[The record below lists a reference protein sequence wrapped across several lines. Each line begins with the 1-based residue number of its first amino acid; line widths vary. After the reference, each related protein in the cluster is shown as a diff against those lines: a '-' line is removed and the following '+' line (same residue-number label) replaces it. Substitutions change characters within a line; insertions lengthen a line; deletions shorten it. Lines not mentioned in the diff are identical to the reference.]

1 MARLGEYL
9 SMSGYVFEC
18 EYYCVACAERIARE
32 RGVGFTEHYFVSSE
46 AFQPIFPNE
55 EADYIPSCA
64 SCGEGLEISLTPYGI
79 SDLKER
85 GLWTEELNIQYFG
98 TIEIE

>member
-1 MARLGEYL
+1 MLGDYQSL
-9 SMSGYVFEC
+9 SGYIFD
-18 EYYCVACAERIARE
+18 YDHYCVNCAEQVARDRE
-32 RGVGFTEHYFVSSE
+32 AEFDNNGFIISE
-46 AFQPIFPNE
+46 EFQPIFPND

-85 GLWTEELNIQYFG
+85 GLWTEELNMQYFG
-98 TIEIE
+98 SGEIE